1 LRGSGGEPGS
11 IFPNNFDRPLIIAS
25 KKEDENESCL
35 DNEEQKLH
43 KEDSNSIIKRELQ
56 LMDP

>member
-11 IFPNNFDRPLIIAS
+11 IFPNNIERPLIIAS
-25 KKEDENESCL
+25 IKEDENESCL

-43 KEDSNSIIKRELQ
+43 
-56 LMDP
+56 